1 MLGDDRIV
9 GSVERVFHLKKAPIT
24 GTLPPHLLAALAD
37 ATRPRVFRQGELLLR
52 EGERVAAN
60 YFVVEGRL
68 LLSRGGRAIDR
79 AEPGAAIGALGILAH
94 APAPISASAEVDTL
108 TLELDADTCFD
119 LLEDHFGILR
129 HFLREIT
136 ARIVEGWRRVPPGTP
151 PALPRIVPRAVPSA
165 TRDLDLVERMFF
177 LRQVAPF
184 GQSSI
189 NALAEL
195 ARALHEVHFEPGA
208 RLWHEGEDARHV
220 VLVVA
225 GRVEC
230 AGRDGFLLHAGP
242 GTPLGALEAMAGVP
256 RWYSADVTAP
266 VTGLSAEI
274 EVLFDVLEDNPDMAL
289 SQLRTM
295 SEWLL
300 ALTQQL
306 AEQALAEQA
315 LAEPAPASG

>member
-1 MLGDDRIV
+1 MLADDRIV
-9 GSVERVFHLKKAPIT
+9 GSVERVFHLKKAPMT
-24 GTLPPHLLAALAD
+24 GTLPPHLLAALAE
-37 ATRPRVFRQGELLLR
+37 ATRPRVFRKGETLMR

-60 YFVVEGRL
+60 YFVIEGRL
-68 LLSRGGRAIDR
+68 ALWRGGRLLDR
-79 AEPGAAIGALGILAH
+79 AEPGAAIGALGILANT
-94 APAPISASAEVDTL
+94 PSPIDASAEIDTL

-136 ARIVEGWRRVPPGTP
+136 ARIIEGWRRVAPGTP
-151 PALPRIVPRAVPSA
+151 TALPRIVPRAVPQA
-165 TRDLDLVERMFF
+165 TRDLDLVERMFY

-189 NALAEL
+189 DALAEM

-208 RLWHEGEDARHV
+208 RLWSEGEDARHV

-230 AGRDGFLLHAGP
+230 ASRDGFLLDAGP
-242 GTPLGALEAMAGVP
+242 GAPLGSLESMAGVP
-256 RWYSADVTAP
+256 RWYTADVTAP
-266 VTGLSAEI
+266 LTGLSAEI
-274 EVLFDVLEDNPDMAL
+274 EVLFDVLEDNSDMAL

-306 AEQALAEQA
+306 AEQSLAEP
-315 LAEPAPASG
+315 EPAPA